1 MIELIQR
8 ASKNASL
15 QAIFSNENPYLYKA
29 LNYKS
34 YFIKSDNK
42 ALKIVRFNKLTSQ
55 VLTVFFFWAIPFMNF
70 AQELDVMSYNI
81 RYASPND
88 GPNLWENRKEAMVET
103 LSNIYPDLLG
113 LQEVMHTQLLE
124 LTNGMKEY
132 SYIGVGREDGKTMGE
147 YSPILYRK
155 DTFEV
160 LDSGTFWLSDTP
172 SQISVGW
179 DAALER
185 ICTYARF
192 LHRQSKKEFWM
203 LNTHFDHIGLLA
215 KANAAHLILEKINTM
230 NTSSLPVV
238 VTGDF
243 NLEPYEEPIK
253 IMQSALE
260 DVQKELASTARNYGT
275 YNGFDTRSSGERR
288 IDYIFQKGFKLI
300 EADHPWLKTK
310 NGYWLS
316 DHHPVTALLLIE

>member
-1 MIELIQR
+1 LY
-8 ASKNASL
+8 L
-15 QAIFSNENPYLYKA
+15 QIKLKA
-29 LNYKS
+29 LQMISFEK
-34 YFIKSDNK
+34 FIS
-42 ALKIVRFNKLTSQ
+42 V
-55 VLTVFFFWAIPFMNF
+55 VLTVFFFWVVPFVNF
-70 AQELDVMSYNI
+70 AQELDVLSYNI

-88 GPNLWENRKEAMVET
+88 GPNLWKNRKGDMIET
-103 LSNIYPDLLG
+103 LSNINPDLLG
-113 LQEVMHTQLLE
+113 LQEVLHIQLLE

-132 SYIGVGREDGKTMGE
+132 SYIGVGREDGKTKGE

-155 DTFEV
+155 DAFEV

-185 ICTYARF
+185 ICSYARF
-192 LHRQSKKEFWM
+192 LHRQSGNEFWM
-203 LNTHFDHIGLLA
+203 FNTHFDHIGVLA
-215 KANAAHLILEKINTM
+215 RANAARLILEKINAL

-253 IMQSALE
+253 IMQSSLE
-260 DVQKELASTARNYGT
+260 DVQKELTSTEPNYGT
-275 YNGFDTRSSGERR
+275 FNGFDTQTSGERR
-288 IDYIFQKGFKLI
+288 IDYIFQKGFKLR
-300 EADHPWLKTK
+300 EADHLWLKTK

-316 DHHPVTALLLIE
+316 DHHLVRALLLIE

>member
-1 MIELIQR
+1 MY
-8 ASKNASL
+8 L
-15 QAIFSNENPYLYKA
+15 Q
-29 LNYKS
+29 
-34 YFIKSDNK
+34 IKLK
-42 ALKIVRFNKLTSQ
+42 ALKIIRFYKFTSL
-55 VLTVFFFWAIPFMNF
+55 VLTVFFFWVVPSANF

-88 GPNLWENRKEAMVET
+88 GPNLWENRKGAMVET
-103 LSNIYPDLLG
+103 LSNINPDLLG
-113 LQEVMHTQLLE
+113 LQEVLHTQLLE
-124 LTNGMKEY
+124 LTNGLKEY

-192 LHRQSKKEFWM
+192 LLRQSGKEFWM
-203 LNTHFDHIGLLA
+203 LNTHFDHVGVLA
-215 KANAAHLILEKINTM
+215 RANAAHLILEKINTL

-243 NLEPYEEPIK
+243 NLEPYEEPIQ
-253 IMQSALE
+253 IMQSAFE
-260 DVQKELASTARNYGT
+260 DVQKALASSARNYGT

-288 IDYIFQKGFKLI
+288 IDYIFQKGFKLK

-316 DHHPVTALLLIE
+316 DHHPVRALLLIE

>member
-1 MIELIQR
+1 LY
-8 ASKNASL
+8 L
-15 QAIFSNENPYLYKA
+15 QIKLKA
-29 LNYKS
+29 LQMISFEKFMS
-34 YFIKSDNK
+34 
-42 ALKIVRFNKLTSQ
+42 L
-55 VLTVFFFWAIPFMNF
+55 VLTVFFFWVVPFVNF
-70 AQELDVMSYNI
+70 AQELDVLSYNI

-88 GPNLWENRKEAMVET
+88 GPNLWKNRKGDMIET
-103 LSNIYPDLLG
+103 LSNINPDLLG
-113 LQEVMHTQLLE
+113 LQEVLHIQLLE

-132 SYIGVGREDGKTMGE
+132 SYIGVGREDGKTKGE

-155 DTFEV
+155 DAFEV

-185 ICTYARF
+185 ICSYARF
-192 LHRQSKKEFWM
+192 LHRQSGNEFWM
-203 LNTHFDHIGLLA
+203 FNTHFDHIGVLA
-215 KANAAHLILEKINTM
+215 RANAARLILEKINAL

-253 IMQSALE
+253 IMQSSLE
-260 DVQKELASTARNYGT
+260 DVQKELTSTEPNYGT
-275 YNGFDTRSSGERR
+275 FNGFDTQTSGERR
-288 IDYIFQKGFKLI
+288 IDYIFQKGFKLR
-300 EADHPWLKTK
+300 EADHLWLKTK

-316 DHHPVTALLLIE
+316 DHHLVRALLLIE

>member
-1 MIELIQR
+1 LY
-8 ASKNASL
+8 L
-15 QAIFSNENPYLYKA
+15 QIKLKA
-29 LNYKS
+29 LQMISFEK
-34 YFIKSDNK
+34 FIS
-42 ALKIVRFNKLTSQ
+42 V
-55 VLTVFFFWAIPFMNF
+55 VLTVFFFWVVPFVNF
-70 AQELDVMSYNI
+70 AQELDVLSYNI

-88 GPNLWENRKEAMVET
+88 GPNLWKNRKGDMIET
-103 LSNIYPDLLG
+103 LSNINPDLLG
-113 LQEVMHTQLLE
+113 LQEVLHIQLLE

-132 SYIGVGREDGKTMGE
+132 SYIGVGREDGKTKGE

-155 DTFEV
+155 DAFEA

-185 ICTYARF
+185 ICSYARF
-192 LHRQSKKEFWM
+192 LHRQSGNEFWM
-203 LNTHFDHIGLLA
+203 FNTHFDHIGVLA
-215 KANAAHLILEKINTM
+215 RANAARLILEKINAL

-253 IMQSALE
+253 IMQSSLE
-260 DVQKELASTARNYGT
+260 DVQKELTSTEPNYGT
-275 YNGFDTRSSGERR
+275 FNGFDTQTSGERR
-288 IDYIFQKGFKLI
+288 IDYIFQKGFKLR

-316 DHHPVTALLLIE
+316 DHHLVRALLLIE

>member
-1 MIELIQR
+1 MISFE
-8 ASKNASL
+8 K
-15 QAIFSNENPYLYKA
+15 
-29 LNYKS
+29 
-34 YFIKSDNK
+34 FIS
-42 ALKIVRFNKLTSQ
+42 V
-55 VLTVFFFWAIPFMNF
+55 VLTVFFFWVVPFVNF
-70 AQELDVMSYNI
+70 AQELDVLSYNI

-88 GPNLWENRKEAMVET
+88 GPNLWKNRKGDMIET
-103 LSNIYPDLLG
+103 LSNINPDLLG
-113 LQEVMHTQLLE
+113 LQEVLHIQLLE

-132 SYIGVGREDGKTMGE
+132 SYIGVGREDGKTKGE

-155 DTFEV
+155 DAFEV

-185 ICTYARF
+185 ICSYARF
-192 LHRQSKKEFWM
+192 LHRQSGNEFWM
-203 LNTHFDHIGLLA
+203 FNTHFDHIGVLA
-215 KANAAHLILEKINTM
+215 RANAARLILEKINAL

-253 IMQSALE
+253 IMQSSLE
-260 DVQKELASTARNYGT
+260 DVQKELTSTEPNYGT
-275 YNGFDTRSSGERR
+275 FNGFDTQTSGERR

-300 EADHPWLKTK
+300 EADHLWLKTK

-316 DHHPVTALLLIE
+316 DHHLVRALLLIE

>member
-1 MIELIQR
+1 MISFEKFI
-8 ASKNASL
+8 SL
-15 QAIFSNENPYLYKA
+15 
-29 LNYKS
+29 
-34 YFIKSDNK
+34 
-42 ALKIVRFNKLTSQ
+42 
-55 VLTVFFFWAIPFMNF
+55 VLTVFFFWVVPFVNF
-70 AQELDVMSYNI
+70 AQELDVLSYNI

-88 GPNLWENRKEAMVET
+88 GPNLWKNRKGDMIET
-103 LSNIYPDLLG
+103 LSNINPDLLG
-113 LQEVMHTQLLE
+113 LQEVLHIQLLE

-132 SYIGVGREDGKTMGE
+132 SYIGVGREDGKTKGE

-155 DTFEV
+155 DAFEV

-185 ICTYARF
+185 ICSYARF
-192 LHRQSKKEFWM
+192 LHRQSGNEFWM
-203 LNTHFDHIGLLA
+203 FNTHFDHIGVLA
-215 KANAAHLILEKINTM
+215 RANAARLILEKINAL

-253 IMQSALE
+253 IMQSSIE
-260 DVQKELASTARNYGT
+260 DVQKELTSTEPNYGT
-275 YNGFDTRSSGERR
+275 FNGFDTQTSGERR
-288 IDYIFQKGFKLI
+288 IDYIFQKGFKLR
-300 EADHPWLKTK
+300 EADHLWLKTK

-316 DHHPVTALLLIE
+316 DHHLVRALLLIE

>member
-1 MIELIQR
+1 MY
-8 ASKNASL
+8 L
-15 QAIFSNENPYLYKA
+15 QIKLKA
-29 LNYKS
+29 LQMISFDK
-34 YFIKSDNK
+34 FIS
-42 ALKIVRFNKLTSQ
+42 V
-55 VLTVFFFWAIPFMNF
+55 VLMVFFFRVVPFVNF
-70 AQELDVMSYNI
+70 AQELNVMSYNI

-88 GPNLWENRKEAMVET
+88 GPNLWKNRKGDMIET
-103 LSNIYPDLLG
+103 LLNINPDLLG
-113 LQEVMHTQLLE
+113 LQEVLHTQLLD

-132 SYIGVGREDGKTMGE
+132 SYIGVGREDGKTKGE

-160 LDSGTFWLSDTP
+160 LDSGTFWLSETP

-192 LHRQSKKEFWM
+192 LHRQSGKEFWM
-203 LNTHFDHIGLLA
+203 FNTHFDHVGVLA
-215 KANAAHLILEKINTM
+215 RANAARLILEKINTL

-243 NLEPYEEPIK
+243 NLEPYEEPIQ
-253 IMQSALE
+253 IMQSAFE
-260 DVQKELASTARNYGT
+260 DVQKALASSARNYGT

-288 IDYIFQKGFKLI
+288 IDYIFQKGFKSR
-300 EADHPWLKTK
+300 ESDHLWLKTK
-310 NGYWLS
+310 KGYWLS
-316 DHHPVTALLLIE
+316 DHHPVRALLLIE

>member
-1 MIELIQR
+1 MY
-8 ASKNASL
+8 L
-15 QAIFSNENPYLYKA
+15 Q
-29 LNYKS
+29 
-34 YFIKSDNK
+34 IKLK
-42 ALKIVRFNKLTSQ
+42 ALKRTRFYKLTSL
-55 VLTVFFFWAIPFMNF
+55 VLTVFIFWAVPSTNF

-88 GPNLWENRKEAMVET
+88 GPNLWKNRKGAMVET
-103 LSNIYPDLLG
+103 LSNINPDLLG
-113 LQEVMHTQLLE
+113 LQEVLHTQLLE
-124 LTNGMKEY
+124 LTNGLKEY

-185 ICTYARF
+185 ICSYARF
-192 LHRQSKKEFWM
+192 LHRQSGNEFWM
-203 LNTHFDHIGLLA
+203 FNTHFDHIGVLA
-215 KANAAHLILEKINTM
+215 RANAARLILEKINAL

-253 IMQSALE
+253 IMQSSLE
-260 DVQKELASTARNYGT
+260 DVQKELTSTEPNYGT
-275 YNGFDTRSSGERR
+275 FNGFDTQTSGERR
-288 IDYIFQKGFKLI
+288 IDYIFQKGFKLR
-300 EADHPWLKTK
+300 EADHLWLKTK

-316 DHHPVTALLLIE
+316 DHHLVRALLLIE

>member
-1 MIELIQR
+1 MY
-8 ASKNASL
+8 L
-15 QAIFSNENPYLYKA
+15 Q
-29 LNYKS
+29 
-34 YFIKSDNK
+34 IKLK
-42 ALKIVRFNKLTSQ
+42 ALKIIRFYKFTSL
-55 VLTVFFFWAIPFMNF
+55 VLTVFFFWGVPSANF

-88 GPNLWENRKEAMVET
+88 GPNLWENRKGAMVET
-103 LSNIYPDLLG
+103 LTNINPDLLG
-113 LQEVMHTQLLE
+113 LQEVLHTQLLE
-124 LTNGMKEY
+124 LTNGLKEY

-179 DAALER
+179 DAALEP
-185 ICTYARF
+185 ICSYARF
-192 LHRQSKKEFWM
+192 LHRQSGNEFWM
-203 LNTHFDHIGLLA
+203 FNTHFDHIGVLA
-215 KANAAHLILEKINTM
+215 RANAARLILEKINAL

-253 IMQSALE
+253 IMQSSLE
-260 DVQKELASTARNYGT
+260 DVQKELTSTEPNYGT
-275 YNGFDTRSSGERR
+275 FNGFDTQTSGERR
-288 IDYIFQKGFKLI
+288 IDYIFQKGFKLR
-300 EADHPWLKTK
+300 EADHLWLKTK

-316 DHHPVTALLLIE
+316 DHHLVRALLLIE

>member
-1 MIELIQR
+1 MISFEKFI
-8 ASKNASL
+8 SL
-15 QAIFSNENPYLYKA
+15 
-29 LNYKS
+29 
-34 YFIKSDNK
+34 
-42 ALKIVRFNKLTSQ
+42 
-55 VLTVFFFWAIPFMNF
+55 VLTVFFFWVVPFVNF
-70 AQELDVMSYNI
+70 AQELDVLSYNI

-88 GPNLWENRKEAMVET
+88 GPNLWKNRKGDMIET
-103 LSNIYPDLLG
+103 LSNINPDLLG
-113 LQEVMHTQLLE
+113 LQEVLHIQLLE

-132 SYIGVGREDGKTMGE
+132 SYIGVGREDGKTKGE

-155 DTFEV
+155 DAFEV

-185 ICTYARF
+185 ICSYARF
-192 LHRQSKKEFWM
+192 LHRQSGNEFWM
-203 LNTHFDHIGLLA
+203 FNTHFDHIGVLA
-215 KANAAHLILEKINTM
+215 RANAARLILEKINAL

-253 IMQSALE
+253 IMQSSLE
-260 DVQKELASTARNYGT
+260 DVQKELTSTEPNYGT
-275 YNGFDTRSSGERR
+275 FNGFDTQTSGERR
-288 IDYIFQKGFKLI
+288 IDYIFQKGFKLR
-300 EADHPWLKTK
+300 EADHLWLKTK

-316 DHHPVTALLLIE
+316 DHHLVRALLLIE

>member
-1 MIELIQR
+1 MISFEKFI
-8 ASKNASL
+8 SL
-15 QAIFSNENPYLYKA
+15 
-29 LNYKS
+29 
-34 YFIKSDNK
+34 
-42 ALKIVRFNKLTSQ
+42 
-55 VLTVFFFWAIPFMNF
+55 VLTVFFFWVVPFVNF
-70 AQELDVMSYNI
+70 AQELDVLSYNI

-88 GPNLWENRKEAMVET
+88 GPNLWKNRKGDMIET
-103 LSNIYPDLLG
+103 LSNINPDLLG
-113 LQEVMHTQLLE
+113 LQEVLHIQLLE

-132 SYIGVGREDGKTMGE
+132 SYIGVGREDGKTKGE

-155 DTFEV
+155 DAFEV

-185 ICTYARF
+185 ICSYARF
-192 LHRQSKKEFWM
+192 LHRQSGNEFWM
-203 LNTHFDHIGLLA
+203 FNTHFDHIGVLA
-215 KANAAHLILEKINTM
+215 RANAAHLILEKINAL

-253 IMQSALE
+253 IMQSSLE
-260 DVQKELASTARNYGT
+260 DVQKELTSTEPNYWT
-275 YNGFDTRSSGERR
+275 FNGFDTQTSGERR
-288 IDYIFQKGFKLI
+288 IDYIFQKGFKLR
-300 EADHPWLKTK
+300 EADHLWLKTK

-316 DHHPVTALLLIE
+316 DHHLVRALLLIE

>member
-1 MIELIQR
+1 MY
-8 ASKNASL
+8 L
-15 QAIFSNENPYLYKA
+15 Q
-29 LNYKS
+29 
-34 YFIKSDNK
+34 IKLK
-42 ALKIVRFNKLTSQ
+42 ALKRTRFYKLTSL
-55 VLTVFFFWAIPFMNF
+55 VLTVFIFWAVPSANF

-88 GPNLWENRKEAMVET
+88 GPNLWENRKGAMVET
-103 LSNIYPDLLG
+103 LSNINPDLLG
-113 LQEVMHTQLLE
+113 LQEVLHTQLLE
-124 LTNGMKEY
+124 LTHGLKEY

-192 LHRQSKKEFWM
+192 LHRQSGKEFWM
-203 LNTHFDHIGLLA
+203 LNTHFDHVGVLA
-215 KANAAHLILEKINTM
+215 RANAARLILEKINTL

-243 NLEPYEEPIK
+243 NLEPYEEPIQ

-260 DVQKELASTARNYGT
+260 DVQKVPCFFST
-275 YNGFDTRSSGERR
+275 
-288 IDYIFQKGFKLI
+288 KLR
-300 EADHPWLKTK
+300 DL
-310 NGYWLS
+310 
-316 DHHPVTALLLIE
+316 

>member
-1 MIELIQR
+1 
-8 ASKNASL
+8 
-15 QAIFSNENPYLYKA
+15 
-29 LNYKS
+29 
-34 YFIKSDNK
+34 
-42 ALKIVRFNKLTSQ
+42 
-55 VLTVFFFWAIPFMNF
+55 
-70 AQELDVMSYNI
+70 MSYNI

-88 GPNLWENRKEAMVET
+88 GPNLWENRKGAMVET
-103 LSNIYPDLLG
+103 LSNINPDLLG
-113 LQEVMHTQLLE
+113 LQEVLHTQLLE
-124 LTNGMKEY
+124 LTNGLKEY
-132 SYIGVGREDGKTMGE
+132 SYTGVGREDGKTMGE

-192 LHRQSKKEFWM
+192 LHRQSGKEFWM
-203 LNTHFDHIGLLA
+203 LNTHFDHVGVLA
-215 KANAAHLILEKINTM
+215 RANAARLILEKINTL

-243 NLEPYEEPIK
+243 NLEPYEEPIQ
-253 IMQSALE
+253 IMQSAFE
-260 DVQKELASTARNYGT
+260 DVQKALASSARNYGT

-288 IDYIFQKGFKLI
+288 IDYIFQKGFKLR

-316 DHHPVTALLLIE
+316 DHHPVRALLLIE

>member
-1 MIELIQR
+1 MY
-8 ASKNASL
+8 L
-15 QAIFSNENPYLYKA
+15 Q
-29 LNYKS
+29 
-34 YFIKSDNK
+34 IKLK
-42 ALKIVRFNKLTSQ
+42 ALKIICFYKFTSL
-55 VLTVFFFWAIPFMNF
+55 VLTVFFFWAVPSANF

-88 GPNLWENRKEAMVET
+88 GPNLWENRKGAMVET
-103 LSNIYPDLLG
+103 LSNINPDLLG
-113 LQEVMHTQLLE
+113 LQEVLHTQLLE
-124 LTNGMKEY
+124 LTNGLKEY

-192 LHRQSKKEFWM
+192 LHRQSGKEFWM
-203 LNTHFDHIGLLA
+203 LNTHFDHVGVLA
-215 KANAAHLILEKINTM
+215 RANAARLILEKINTL

-243 NLEPYEEPIK
+243 NLEPYEEPIQ
-253 IMQSALE
+253 IMQSAFE
-260 DVQKELASTARNYGT
+260 DVQKALASSARNYGT

-288 IDYIFQKGFKLI
+288 IDYIFQKGFKLR

-316 DHHPVTALLLIE
+316 DHHPVRALLLIE

>member
-1 MIELIQR
+1 MISFEKFI
-8 ASKNASL
+8 SL
-15 QAIFSNENPYLYKA
+15 
-29 LNYKS
+29 
-34 YFIKSDNK
+34 
-42 ALKIVRFNKLTSQ
+42 
-55 VLTVFFFWAIPFMNF
+55 VLTVFFFWVVPFVNF
-70 AQELDVMSYNI
+70 AQELDVLSYNI

-88 GPNLWENRKEAMVET
+88 GPNLWKNRKGDMIET
-103 LSNIYPDLLG
+103 LSNINPDLLG
-113 LQEVMHTQLLE
+113 LQEVLHIQLLE

-132 SYIGVGREDGKTMGE
+132 SYIGVGREDGKTKGE

-155 DTFEV
+155 DAFEV

-185 ICTYARF
+185 ICSYARF
-192 LHRQSKKEFWM
+192 LHRQSGNEFCM
-203 LNTHFDHIGLLA
+203 FNTHFDHIGVLA
-215 KANAAHLILEKINTM
+215 RANAARLILEKINAL

-253 IMQSALE
+253 IMQSSIE
-260 DVQKELASTARNYGT
+260 DVQKELTSTEPNYGT
-275 YNGFDTRSSGERR
+275 FNGFDTQTSGERR
-288 IDYIFQKGFKLI
+288 IDYIFQKGFKLR
-300 EADHPWLKTK
+300 EADHLWLKTK

-316 DHHPVTALLLIE
+316 DHHLVRALLLIE

>member
-1 MIELIQR
+1 MISFEKFI
-8 ASKNASL
+8 SL
-15 QAIFSNENPYLYKA
+15 
-29 LNYKS
+29 
-34 YFIKSDNK
+34 
-42 ALKIVRFNKLTSQ
+42 
-55 VLTVFFFWAIPFMNF
+55 VLTVFFFWVVPFVNF
-70 AQELDVMSYNI
+70 AQELDVLSYNI

-88 GPNLWENRKEAMVET
+88 GPNLWKNRKGDMIET
-103 LSNIYPDLLG
+103 LSNINPDLLG
-113 LQEVMHTQLLE
+113 LQEVLHIQLLE

-132 SYIGVGREDGKTMGE
+132 SYIGVGREDGKTKGE

-155 DTFEV
+155 DAFEV

-185 ICTYARF
+185 ICSYARF
-192 LHRQSKKEFWM
+192 LHRQSGNEFWM
-203 LNTHFDHIGLLA
+203 FNTHFDHIGVLA
-215 KANAAHLILEKINTM
+215 RANAAHLILEKINAL

-253 IMQSALE
+253 IMQSSLE
-260 DVQKELASTARNYGT
+260 DVQKELTSTEPNYGT
-275 YNGFDTRSSGERR
+275 FNGFDTQTSGERR
-288 IDYIFQKGFKLI
+288 IDYIFQKGFKLR
-300 EADHPWLKTK
+300 EADHLWLKTK

-316 DHHPVTALLLIE
+316 DHHLVRALLLIE

>member
-1 MIELIQR
+1 MISFEKFI
-8 ASKNASL
+8 SL
-15 QAIFSNENPYLYKA
+15 
-29 LNYKS
+29 
-34 YFIKSDNK
+34 
-42 ALKIVRFNKLTSQ
+42 
-55 VLTVFFFWAIPFMNF
+55 VLTVFFFWVVPFVNF
-70 AQELDVMSYNI
+70 AQELDVLSYNI

-88 GPNLWENRKEAMVET
+88 GPNLWKNRKGDMIET
-103 LSNIYPDLLG
+103 LSNINPDLLG
-113 LQEVMHTQLLE
+113 LQEVLHIQLLE

-132 SYIGVGREDGKTMGE
+132 SYIGVGREDGKTKGE

-155 DTFEV
+155 DAFEV

-185 ICTYARF
+185 ICSYARF
-192 LHRQSKKEFWM
+192 LHRQSGNEFWM
-203 LNTHFDHIGLLA
+203 FNTHFYHIGVLA
-215 KANAAHLILEKINTM
+215 RANAARLILEKINAL

-253 IMQSALE
+253 IMQSSLE
-260 DVQKELASTARNYGT
+260 DVQKELTSTEPNYGT
-275 YNGFDTRSSGERR
+275 FNGFDTQTSGERR
-288 IDYIFQKGFKLI
+288 IDYIFQKGFKLR
-300 EADHPWLKTK
+300 EADHLWLKTK

-316 DHHPVTALLLIE
+316 DHHLVRALLLIE

>member
-1 MIELIQR
+1 MISFE
-8 ASKNASL
+8 K
-15 QAIFSNENPYLYKA
+15 
-29 LNYKS
+29 
-34 YFIKSDNK
+34 FISE
-42 ALKIVRFNKLTSQ
+42 
-55 VLTVFFFWAIPFMNF
+55 VLTVFFFWVVPFVNF
-70 AQELDVMSYNI
+70 AQELDVLSYNI

-88 GPNLWENRKEAMVET
+88 GPNLWKNRKGDMIET
-103 LSNIYPDLLG
+103 LSNINPDLLG
-113 LQEVMHTQLLE
+113 LQEVLHIQLLE

-132 SYIGVGREDGKTMGE
+132 SYIGVGREDGKTKGE

-155 DTFEV
+155 DAFEV

-185 ICTYARF
+185 ICSYARF
-192 LHRQSKKEFWM
+192 LHRQSGNEFWM
-203 LNTHFDHIGLLA
+203 FNTHFDHIGVLA
-215 KANAAHLILEKINTM
+215 RANAARLILEKINAL

-253 IMQSALE
+253 IMQSSLE
-260 DVQKELASTARNYGT
+260 DVQKELTSTEPNYGT
-275 YNGFDTRSSGERR
+275 FNGFDTQTSGERR
-288 IDYIFQKGFKLI
+288 IDYIFQKGFKLR
-300 EADHPWLKTK
+300 EADHLWLKTK

-316 DHHPVTALLLIE
+316 DHHLVRALLLIE

>member
-1 MIELIQR
+1 MY
-8 ASKNASL
+8 L
-15 QAIFSNENPYLYKA
+15 Q
-29 LNYKS
+29 
-34 YFIKSDNK
+34 IKLK
-42 ALKIVRFNKLTSQ
+42 ALKIIRFYKFTSL
-55 VLTVFFFWAIPFMNF
+55 VLTVFFFWAIPSANF

-88 GPNLWENRKEAMVET
+88 GPNLWENRKGAMVET
-103 LSNIYPDLLG
+103 LSNINPDLLG
-113 LQEVMHTQLLE
+113 LQEVLHTQLLE
-124 LTNGMKEY
+124 LTNGLKEY

-192 LHRQSKKEFWM
+192 LLRQSGKEFWM
-203 LNTHFDHIGLLA
+203 LNTHFDHVGVLA
-215 KANAAHLILEKINTM
+215 RANAAHLILEKINTL

-243 NLEPYEEPIK
+243 NLEPYEEPIQ
-253 IMQSALE
+253 IIQSALE
-260 DVQKELASTARNYGT
+260 DVQKSLASSSQNYGT

-288 IDYIFQKGFKLI
+288 IDYIFQKGFKLK
-300 EADHPWLKTK
+300 EAYHPWLKTK

-316 DHHPVTALLLIE
+316 DHHPVRALLLIE

>member
-1 MIELIQR
+1 MY
-8 ASKNASL
+8 L
-15 QAIFSNENPYLYKA
+15 Q
-29 LNYKS
+29 
-34 YFIKSDNK
+34 IKLK
-42 ALKIVRFNKLTSQ
+42 ALKIIRFYKFTSL
-55 VLTVFFFWAIPFMNF
+55 VLTVFFFWVVPSANF

-88 GPNLWENRKEAMVET
+88 GPNLWENRKGAMVET
-103 LSNIYPDLLG
+103 LSNINPDLLG
-113 LQEVMHTQLLE
+113 LQEVLHTQLLE
-124 LTNGMKEY
+124 LTNGLKEY

-192 LHRQSKKEFWM
+192 LLRQSGKEFWM
-203 LNTHFDHIGLLA
+203 LNTHFDHVGVLA
-215 KANAAHLILEKINTM
+215 RANAAHLILEKINTL

-253 IMQSALE
+253 IMQSAFE
-260 DVQKELASTARNYGT
+260 DVHKTLASSARNYGT

-288 IDYIFQKGFKLI
+288 IDYIFQKGFKLK

-316 DHHPVTALLLIE
+316 DHHPVRALLLVK

>member
-1 MIELIQR
+1 MISFE
-8 ASKNASL
+8 K
-15 QAIFSNENPYLYKA
+15 
-29 LNYKS
+29 
-34 YFIKSDNK
+34 FIS
-42 ALKIVRFNKLTSQ
+42 V
-55 VLTVFFFWAIPFMNF
+55 VLTVFFFWVVPFVNF
-70 AQELDVMSYNI
+70 AQELDVLSYNI

-88 GPNLWENRKEAMVET
+88 GPNLWKNRKGDMIET
-103 LSNIYPDLLG
+103 LSNINPDLLG
-113 LQEVMHTQLLE
+113 LQEVLHIQLLE

-132 SYIGVGREDGKTMGE
+132 SYIGVGREDGKTKGE

-155 DTFEV
+155 DAFEV

-185 ICTYARF
+185 ICSYARF
-192 LHRQSKKEFWM
+192 LHRQSGNEFWM
-203 LNTHFDHIGLLA
+203 FNTHFDHIGVLA
-215 KANAAHLILEKINTM
+215 RANAARLILEKINAL

-253 IMQSALE
+253 IMQSSLE
-260 DVQKELASTARNYGT
+260 DVQKELTSTEPNYGT
-275 YNGFDTRSSGERR
+275 FNGFDTQTSGERR
-288 IDYIFQKGFKLI
+288 IDYIFQKGFKLR
-300 EADHPWLKTK
+300 EADHLWLKTK

-316 DHHPVTALLLIE
+316 DHHLVRALLLIE

>member
-1 MIELIQR
+1 MISFEKFI
-8 ASKNASL
+8 SL
-15 QAIFSNENPYLYKA
+15 
-29 LNYKS
+29 
-34 YFIKSDNK
+34 
-42 ALKIVRFNKLTSQ
+42 
-55 VLTVFFFWAIPFMNF
+55 VLTVFFFWVVPFVNF
-70 AQELDVMSYNI
+70 AQELDVLSYNI

-88 GPNLWENRKEAMVET
+88 GPNLWKNRKGDMIET
-103 LSNIYPDLLG
+103 LSNINPDLLG
-113 LQEVMHTQLLE
+113 LQEVLHIQLLE

-132 SYIGVGREDGKTMGE
+132 SYIGVGREDGKTKGE

-185 ICTYARF
+185 ICSYARF
-192 LHRQSKKEFWM
+192 LHRQSGNEFWM
-203 LNTHFDHIGLLA
+203 FNTHFDHIGVLA
-215 KANAAHLILEKINTM
+215 RANAARLILEKINAL

-253 IMQSALE
+253 IMQSSLE
-260 DVQKELASTARNYGT
+260 DVQKELTSTEPNYGT
-275 YNGFDTRSSGERR
+275 FNGFDTQTSGERR
-288 IDYIFQKGFKLI
+288 IDYIFQKGFKLR
-300 EADHPWLKTK
+300 EADHLWLKTK

-316 DHHPVTALLLIE
+316 DHHLVRALLLIE

>member
-1 MIELIQR
+1 MY
-8 ASKNASL
+8 L
-15 QAIFSNENPYLYKA
+15 Q
-29 LNYKS
+29 
-34 YFIKSDNK
+34 IKLK
-42 ALKIVRFNKLTSQ
+42 ALKIIRFYKFTSL
-55 VLTVFFFWAIPFMNF
+55 VLTVFFFWVVPSANF

-88 GPNLWENRKEAMVET
+88 GPNLWENRKGAMVET
-103 LSNIYPDLLG
+103 LSNINPDLLG
-113 LQEVMHTQLLE
+113 LQEVLHTQLLE
-124 LTNGMKEY
+124 LTNGLKEY

-192 LHRQSKKEFWM
+192 LLRQSGKEFWM
-203 LNTHFDHIGLLA
+203 LNTHFDHVGVLA
-215 KANAAHLILEKINTM
+215 RANAAHLILEKINTL

-253 IMQSALE
+253 IMQSAFE
-260 DVQKELASTARNYGT
+260 DVHKTLASSARNYGT

-288 IDYIFQKGFKLI
+288 IDYIFQKGFKLK

-316 DHHPVTALLLIE
+316 DHHPVRALLLIE

>member
-1 MIELIQR
+1 MY
-8 ASKNASL
+8 L
-15 QAIFSNENPYLYKA
+15 Q
-29 LNYKS
+29 
-34 YFIKSDNK
+34 IKLK
-42 ALKIVRFNKLTSQ
+42 ALKIIRFYKFTSL
-55 VLTVFFFWAIPFMNF
+55 VLTVFFFWAVPSANF

-88 GPNLWENRKEAMVET
+88 GPNLWENRKGAMVET
-103 LSNIYPDLLG
+103 LSNINPDLLG
-113 LQEVMHTQLLE
+113 LQEVLHTQLLE
-124 LTNGMKEY
+124 LTNGLKEY

-192 LHRQSKKEFWM
+192 LLRQSGKEFWM
-203 LNTHFDHIGLLA
+203 LNTHFDHVGVLA
-215 KANAAHLILEKINTM
+215 RANAAHLILEKINTL

-253 IMQSALE
+253 IMQSAFE
-260 DVQKELASTARNYGT
+260 DVQKALASSARNYGT

-288 IDYIFQKGFKLI
+288 IDYIFQKGFKLK

-316 DHHPVTALLLIE
+316 DHHPVRALLLIE

>member
-1 MIELIQR
+1 MISFE
-8 ASKNASL
+8 K
-15 QAIFSNENPYLYKA
+15 
-29 LNYKS
+29 
-34 YFIKSDNK
+34 FIS
-42 ALKIVRFNKLTSQ
+42 V
-55 VLTVFFFWAIPFMNF
+55 VLTVFFFWVVPFVNF
-70 AQELDVMSYNI
+70 AQELDVLSYNI

-88 GPNLWENRKEAMVET
+88 GPNLWKNRKGDMIET
-103 LSNIYPDLLG
+103 LSNINPDLLG
-113 LQEVMHTQLLE
+113 LQEVLHIQLLE

-132 SYIGVGREDGKTMGE
+132 SYIGVGREDGKTKGE

-155 DTFEV
+155 DAFEV

-185 ICTYARF
+185 ICSYARF
-192 LHRQSKKEFWM
+192 LHRQSGNEFWM
-203 LNTHFDHIGLLA
+203 FNTHFDHIGVLA
-215 KANAAHLILEKINTM
+215 RANAARLILEKINAL

-253 IMQSALE
+253 IMQSSLE
-260 DVQKELASTARNYGT
+260 DVQKELTSTEPNYGT
-275 YNGFDTRSSGERR
+275 FNGFDTQTSGERR
-288 IDYIFQKGFKLI
+288 IDYIFQKGFKLR
-300 EADHPWLKTK
+300 EADHLWLKTE

-316 DHHPVTALLLIE
+316 DHHLVRALLLIE